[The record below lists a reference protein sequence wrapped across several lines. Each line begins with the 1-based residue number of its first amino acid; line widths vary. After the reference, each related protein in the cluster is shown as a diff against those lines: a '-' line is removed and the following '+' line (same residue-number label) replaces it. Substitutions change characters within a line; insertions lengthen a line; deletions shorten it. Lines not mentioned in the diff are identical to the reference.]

1 MPRKTTRSPRRTS
14 NLPKRN
20 YSHTSTPTSTASTQ
34 NQSNIPQTPQ
44 TSAMGNIA
52 QGMTLGAGAA
62 IGSSMIHG
70 ALGSMSS
77 QEKNTEQPSNNY
89 DQIQQDEI
97 RCGHLMKQFK
107 DCCTSY
113 SDLNNCKPLLD
124 YYVSC
129 MSNNTKY

>member
-1 MPRKTTRSPRRTS
+1 MPRRTTRSTKRSTTPS
-14 NLPKRN
+14 NVPKRN
-20 YSHTSTPTSTASTQ
+20 YTQPSPPST
-34 NQSNIPQTPQ
+34 IPQ
-44 TSAMGNIA
+44 SSVMGNIA

-62 IGSSMIHG
+62 IGSSMVHG

-77 QEKNTEQPSNNY
+77 QEKNTEQTSNNY
-89 DQIQQDEI
+89 EQVQQDEI

-107 DCCTSY
+107 ECCTSY
-113 SDLNNCKPLLD
+113 SDLNICRPLLD

>member
-1 MPRKTTRSPRRTS
+1 MPRRTTRSTKQQTTS
-14 NLPKRN
+14 SNVPKRN
-20 YSHTSTPTSTASTQ
+20 YTQTSPPST
-34 NQSNIPQTPQ
+34 IPQ
-44 TSAMGNIA
+44 SSVMGNIA

-62 IGSSMIHG
+62 IGSSMVHG

-77 QEKNTEQPSNNY
+77 QEKNTEQTSNNY
-89 DQIQQDEI
+89 EQVQQDEI

-107 DCCTSY
+107 ECCTSY
-113 SDLNNCKPLLD
+113 SDLNNCRPLLD

>member
-1 MPRKTTRSPRRTS
+1 MPRRTTRSTKQQTKPS
-14 NLPKRN
+14 NVPKRN
-20 YSHTSTPTSTASTQ
+20 YTQTSPPST
-34 NQSNIPQTPQ
+34 IPQ
-44 TSAMGNIA
+44 SSVMGNIA

-62 IGSSMIHG
+62 IGSSMVHG

-77 QEKNTEQPSNNY
+77 QEKNTEQTSNNY
-89 DQIQQDEI
+89 EQVQQDEI

-107 DCCTSY
+107 ECCTSY
-113 SDLNNCKPLLD
+113 SDLNNCRPLLD